1 MGRLRDKIILVTGAA
16 GGIGSVVADA
26 IVGAGGVAVT
36 TDLKARPGIDHAMDV
51 TQEADW
57 TAVIDRVAADHG
69 RLDGLVNAAGV
80 AALGSVEQTDMA
92 TWRRVIDINV
102 MGTVLGT
109 RAAWGL
115 LRVSGGSV
123 VNLSSV
129 SGLIGGHNFAAY
141 NAAKGAVRQFTRAAA
156 LDGAR
161 QPGKIRVNAVHPA
174 FIEGPMVDS
183 MMESFRDPKVARERM
198 AADLPLNRFGRPEE
212 VAACVLY
219 LLSDESAFVTGASYV
234 LDGGLTAK

>member
-1 MGRLRDKIILVTGAA
+1 M
-16 GGIGSVVADA
+16 
-26 IVGAGGVAVT
+26 
-36 TDLKARPGIDHAMDV
+36 
-51 TQEADW
+51 
-57 TAVIDRVAADHG
+57 
-69 RLDGLVNAAGV
+69 
-80 AALGSVEQTDMA
+80 LGD
-92 TWRRVIDINV
+92 
-102 MGTVLGT
+102 
-109 RAAWGL
+109 
-115 LRVSGGSV
+115 SGGSV

-161 QPGKIRVNAVHPA
+161 QANKIRVNAVHPA

-183 MMESFRDPKVARERM
+183 MMVHFRDPTLARERM
-198 AADLPLNRFGRPEE
+198 AADLPLNRFGKPEE

-219 LLSDESAFVTGASYV
+219 LLSDESTFVTGASYI

>member
-1 MGRLRDKIILVTGAA
+1 MGRLRDRIILVSGAA
-16 GGIGSVVADA
+16 GGIGSVIADA

-36 TDLKARPGIDHAMDV
+36 TDLAGKPGVDHAMDV
-51 TQEADW
+51 TQEVDWRAVADR
-57 TAVIDRVAADHG
+57 IAADRG
-69 RLDGLVNAAGV
+69 RLDGLVNAAGIAV
-80 AALGSVEQTDMA
+80 MGSVEQTDMQV
-92 TWRRVIDINV
+92 WRRCIDINV

-109 RAAWGL
+109 KACWSL
-115 LRVSGGSV
+115 LAESGGSV

-129 SGLIGGHNFAAY
+129 AGLIGGHNFTAY

-161 QPGKIRVNAVHPA
+161 QTNRIRVNAVHPA
-174 FIEGPMVDS
+174 FIEGPMVDN
-183 MMESFRDPKVARERM
+183 MMGSFRDPALAREKM
-198 AADLPLNRFGRPEE
+198 AADLPLGRFGKPEE